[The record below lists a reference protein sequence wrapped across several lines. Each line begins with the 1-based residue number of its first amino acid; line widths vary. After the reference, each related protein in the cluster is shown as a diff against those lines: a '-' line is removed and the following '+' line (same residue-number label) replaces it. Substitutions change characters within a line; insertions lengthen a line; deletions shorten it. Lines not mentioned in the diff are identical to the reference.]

1 MRYSF
6 ANCLL
11 DTESYQFLRDGAPV
25 PLEPQ
30 VFDLLRCLAEN
41 AGHVV
46 TKDQLVETIWDGR
59 IVSDAAISARISA
72 ARAAVGDNG
81 KAQAV
86 IRTVVRRGV
95 ELVVP
100 VEAAGA
106 APARPAP
113 APDPATVGRQRIRY
127 ATSRDG
133 TRIAW
138 AVSGSGPPLLR
149 AGHHVTH
156 LERDWQSGIWR
167 PEFDRL
173 GARHSLVRYDI
184 RGAGLSDPL
193 ATGSGLDAHVEDM
206 SAVIEAA
213 GLDRFAM
220 IATLQSTA
228 VAIRYIAETPG
239 RVSRLVVQCG
249 YVRGRARRET
259 AYGDPEADPSIA
271 LLREGWGDPLN
282 GFMRAWLSM
291 FLPGATRDELTE
303 FIELIGA
310 ASSAAHIA
318 EQRRVVDGL
327 DAQAWLGRV
336 AVPTLV
342 IHPRNCVAHPLAEGQ
357 LIARSIPGAELMVV
371 ESTNVAC
378 MPSEPAWEEQLS
390 ATLDFLARG

>member
-11 DTESYQFLRDGAPV
+11 DTESYQFLRDGTPV
-25 PLEPQ
+25 QLEPQ

-41 AGHVV
+41 AGQVV
-46 TKDQLVETIWDGR
+46 TKDQLIDRIWGGR
-59 IVSDAAISARISA
+59 IVSEAAISSRISA
-72 ARAAVGDNG
+72 ARAAVGDSG

-95 ELVVP
+95 ELVAP
-100 VEAAGA
+100 VEVIGPG
-106 APARPAP
+106 PATPAP
-113 APDPATVGRQRIRY
+113 APGGRQKIRY

-138 AVSGSGPPLLR
+138 AVSGAGPPLFR

-156 LERDWQSGIWR
+156 LERDWQSSIWR

-173 GARHSLVRYDI
+173 GAGHSLVRYDI
-184 RGAGLSDPL
+184 RGSGLSDPL
-193 ATGSGLDAHVEDM
+193 APGSGIETHVEDM
-206 SAVIEAA
+206 AAVIEAA
-213 GLDRFAM
+213 GLDRCAM
-220 IATLQSTA
+220 IATLQSTP
-228 VAIRYIAETPG
+228 VAIRYIAENPG
-239 RVSRLVVQCG
+239 RITRLVVQCG

-259 AYGDPEADPSIA
+259 AYADPEADPSIA
-271 LLREGWGDPLN
+271 LLREGWGDPEN

-291 FLPGATRDELTE
+291 FMPGATRDELTE

-310 ASSAAHIA
+310 ASSADHIA

-327 DAQAWLGRV
+327 DAEACLERV
-336 AVPTLV
+336 DVPTLV
-342 IHPRNCVAHPLAEGQ
+342 IHPRNCVAHPLSEGQ
-357 LIARSIPGAELMVV
+357 LIARAIPGAELMVV

-378 MPSEPAWEEQLS
+378 MPSEPAWEEQLA
-390 ATLDFLARG
+390 ATLDFLDRG